1 MALKL
6 KLPVLRCHTP
16 EQRPGYQAP
25 LPRFPFTCYHP
36 LGAPRNDATE
46 DTYLT
51 TTILTA
57 VVLGTFAGLAP
68 GPYTTMVAGTALER
82 GFKAGFL
89 LALTPLVTDV
99 VPMLFSAL
107 VLDRLGG
114 LELTLLG
121 ITGGAIVFVVGI
133 RFLREHSKRAH
144 PLLANGEPAPSDH
157 SERRQSALAGHAIA
171 STLLNPSPWL
181 FWLIIAS
188 PLLLRAW
195 NRSPGEGLVF
205 VGLIFLTNISTATSL
220 AWIASHS
227 RKLLNPDWQRRSL
240 KFVGITLIL
249 AGSFLC
255 WQATV
260 GNFQNLID
268 QQEVIRSVVEDGI
281 SDRGGSW

>member
-1 MALKL
+1 M
-6 KLPVLRCHTP
+6 
-16 EQRPGYQAP
+16 
-25 LPRFPFTCYHP
+25 
-36 LGAPRNDATE
+36 
-46 DTYLT
+46 T
-51 TTILTA
+51 TTIITA
-57 VVLGTFAGLAP
+57 MVLGTFAGLAP
-68 GPYTTMVAGTALER
+68 GPYTTMVAGTALEK

-107 VLDRLGG
+107 LLDRLG
-114 LELTLLG
+114 ELALTMLG
-121 ITGGAIVFVVGI
+121 ITGGAIIIVVGL
-133 RFLREHSKRAH
+133 RFLREHSSRG
-144 PLLANGEPAPSDH
+144 PLLPPKEGDRLEATGQ
-157 SERRQSALAGHAIA
+157 RRQSALAGHVIA

-195 NRSPGEGLVF
+195 NRSPGEGVLF
-205 VGLIFLTNISTATSL
+205 AGLIFLTNITTASLL
-220 AWIASHS
+220 AWLASHS

-260 GNFQNLID
+260 GNFRNLIE
-268 QQEVIRSVVEDGI
+268 QQEAIRNVVEEGI
-281 SDRGGSW
+281 SGTGSFR

>member
-1 MALKL
+1 M
-6 KLPVLRCHTP
+6 
-16 EQRPGYQAP
+16 
-25 LPRFPFTCYHP
+25 
-36 LGAPRNDATE
+36 
-46 DTYLT
+46 
-51 TTILTA
+51 
-57 VVLGTFAGLAP
+57 VLGTFAGLAP
-68 GPYTTMVAGTALER
+68 GPYTTMVAGTALEK

-107 VLDRLGG
+107 LLDRLG
-114 LELTLLG
+114 ELALTMLG
-121 ITGGAIVFVVGI
+121 ITGGAIVIVVGL
-133 RFLREHSKRAH
+133 RFMREHSK
-144 PLLANGEPAPSDH
+144 GEPLPPPGEGDQDEPAERGSSGP
-157 SERRQSALAGHAIA
+157 RRQSALAGHVIA

-195 NRSPGEGLVF
+195 NRSPGEGVLF
-205 VGLIFLTNISTATSL
+205 AGLIFLTNISTASLL
-220 AWIASHS
+220 AWLASHS

-240 KFVGITLIL
+240 KFVGATLVL

-268 QQEVIRSVVEDGI
+268 QQEAIRNVVEEGI
-281 SDRGGSW
+281 SGTGSSR

>member
-1 MALKL
+1 M
-6 KLPVLRCHTP
+6 
-16 EQRPGYQAP
+16 
-25 LPRFPFTCYHP
+25 
-36 LGAPRNDATE
+36 
-46 DTYLT
+46 T

-68 GPYTTMVAGTALER
+68 GPYTTMVAGTALEK
-82 GFKAGFL
+82 GFKAGFI

-107 VLDRLGG
+107 LLDRLG
-114 LELTLLG
+114 ELALTMLG

-133 RFLREHSKRAH
+133 RFLREHSNRG
-144 PLLANGEPAPSDH
+144 PLLPASEPEAGNPGSRKGKPVPEGSD
-157 SERRQSALAGHAIA
+157 SQQVGPGERRQSALAGHVIA
-171 STLLNPSPWL
+171 STMLNPSPWL

-195 NRSPGEGLVF
+195 NRSPGEGVLF
-205 VGLIFLTNISTATSL
+205 AALIFLTNIATASGL

-227 RKLLNPDWQRRSL
+227 RKFLNPDWQRRSL
-240 KFVGITLIL
+240 KFVGITLIV

-260 GNFQNLID
+260 GNFQNLIE
-268 QQEVIRSVVEDGI
+268 QQEAIRSVVEDGI
-281 SDRGGSW
+281 GGGGSPR

>member
-1 MALKL
+1 
-6 KLPVLRCHTP
+6 
-16 EQRPGYQAP
+16 
-25 LPRFPFTCYHP
+25 
-36 LGAPRNDATE
+36 
-46 DTYLT
+46 
-51 TTILTA
+51 
-57 VVLGTFAGLAP
+57 
-68 GPYTTMVAGTALER
+68 MVAGTALER

-107 VLDRLGG
+107 LLDRLGG

-121 ITGGAIVFVVGI
+121 ITGGAIVLVVGI
-133 RFLREHSKRAH
+133 RFLKEHSKKAQPH
-144 PLLANGEPAPSDH
+144 LSNGEPVLPGEGD
-157 SERRQSALAGHAIA
+157 RRQSATAGHAIV

-181 FWLIIAS
+181 FWLIVAS

-195 NRSPGEGLVF
+195 NRSPGEGLFF

-240 KFVGITLIL
+240 KFVGVTLIL

-260 GNFQNLID
+260 GNFKSLID
-268 QQEVIRSVVEDGI
+268 QQQAIRSVVEEGI
-281 SDRGGSW
+281 SDRGRSQ

>member
-1 MALKL
+1 
-6 KLPVLRCHTP
+6 
-16 EQRPGYQAP
+16 
-25 LPRFPFTCYHP
+25 
-36 LGAPRNDATE
+36 
-46 DTYLT
+46 
-51 TTILTA
+51 
-57 VVLGTFAGLAP
+57 
-68 GPYTTMVAGTALER
+68 MVAGTALEK
-82 GFKAGFL
+82 GFKAGFI

-99 VPMLFSAL
+99 VPMLTSAL

-133 RFLREHSKRAH
+133 RFLREHSKAAQ
-144 PLLANGEPAPSDH
+144 PLLANGDPAPPKAG
-157 SERRQSALAGHAIA
+157 ERRQSALAGHAIA

-205 VGLIFLTNISTATSL
+205 VALIFLTNISTATSL

-240 KFVGITLIL
+240 KVVGVTLIL

-268 QQEVIRSVVEDGI
+268 QQEVIRSVVEEGL
-281 SDRGGSW
+281 SERGRPQ